1 MAPTVGSAARDVLI
15 PRGEPVSSIRRPA
28 VRPAACSAS
37 PGGAGSNPDAG
48 EAVPS
53 TDLQPL
59 NGIEDGAALL
69 AAGDA
74 VVSTDYEGLGWPGP
88 NPYHS

>member
-1 MAPTVGSAARDVLI
+1 M
-15 PRGEPVSSIRRPA
+15 SSSREANRSRRFDDPQF
-28 VRPAACSAS
+28 
-37 PGGAGSNPDAG
+37 G
-48 EAVPS
+48 
-53 TDLQPL
+53 L
-59 NGIEDGAALL
+59 EDGAALL